1 MHFEVLTDAQK
12 KALSRFSS
20 VLGKTDF
27 YLAGGTALALQI
39 GHRMSKDFDWFIPRL
54 GEIETLL
61 TMLQTAEIEFVVTST
76 NLETCY
82 LLIDTVQV
90 SFFGYDYPL
99 LQPNVLCP
107 EYNVYLASLDDIA
120 SMKLSAVAARG
131 LRKDFI
137 DLYFL
142 FKNHR
147 PLEEYLKRYQNK
159 FKTRDIG
166 YIIRSLVYFENAELE
181 PEVQMIKSVS
191 WSDLKTDME
200 RWVKELSL

>member
-12 KALSRFSS
+12 KVLSRFSS

-61 TMLQTAEIEFVVTST
+61 TMLQAARMEFVVTST

-82 LLIDTVQV
+82 LLIDNVQV

-99 LQPNVLCP
+99 LQPKVLCP
-107 EYNVYLASLDDIA
+107 EYNVHLASLDDIA

-131 LRKDFI
+131 SRKDFI

-147 PLEEYLKRYQNK
+147 PLEEYLKLYQNK

-181 PEVQMIKSVS
+181 PEVQMIKPVS

-200 RWVKELSL
+200 RWVKELKL